1 MKKVLIAFVL
11 LFAAQITFAQDAFK
25 QDIVKYLNLSGQ
37 RATFEMMLKDLPKQ
51 VPAEKQADF
60 KKELDTAIDDLMNKM
75 ADIYV
80 TEFTHDDIKA
90 AIKFYES
97 PAGKKFTSKTELLY
111 EKGNAI
117 GQEWGMGIQSIMMKY
132 MQ

>member
-1 MKKVLIAFVL
+1 MKKVLFAFAL
-11 LFAAQITFAQDAFK
+11 LFTAQITFAQDAFK